1 MELVS
6 TCLFIGAALL
16 TIQPDRSQFFRYES
30 FNLTCAPPGN
40 FSGWT
45 VIRNTSEPFAPCKAW
60 GRQNG
65 SSCINRSVYKSDT
78 GLYWCQSEQGHC
90 SNALHIT
97 VTTDTVILESPSLPV
112 TEGKNVELTC
122 SCRGRYE
129 PTSSSNFTAKFFR
142 NDTFIGEQPG
152 GKMRLLGVSP
162 SHEGFYEC
170 EHPTRGRSPQS
181 WLAVKVKDTP
191 PNPTNPP
198 PKSQTRLLLSILLLL
213 LSIVIVL
220 MGIYVNRRRARARA
234 EDRGRASK
242 RLTPQR

>member
-1 MELVS
+1 MEPVS
-6 TCLFIGAALL
+6 VCLFIGAASL

-30 FNLTCAPPGN
+30 FNLTCAPPGS

-97 VTTDTVILESPSLPV
+97 VTTNTVILESPSLPV

-152 GKMRLLGVSP
+152 GKMRLLEVSP

-181 WLAVKVKDTP
+181 WLAVKVKDAP
-191 PNPTNPP
+191 PNPP
-198 PKSQTRLLLSILLLL
+198 QTRLLLSILLLIFYNVLFL
-213 LSIVIVL
+213 L
-220 MGIYVNRRRARARA
+220 GICVYRRWARARA
-234 EDRGRASK
+234 EDRRRASK